1 MQRLDGEGLKG
12 LDVSLFWKDRT
23 GNQEKKNHINYLLV
37 ILCLDPLAKILGY
50 AVCPLSVP
58 NSDSW

>member
-23 GNQEKKNHINYLLV
+23 GTQEKKKPYKLFDSYLM
-37 ILCLDPLAKILGY
+37 LGPS
-50 AVCPLSVP
+50 C
-58 NSDSW
+58 